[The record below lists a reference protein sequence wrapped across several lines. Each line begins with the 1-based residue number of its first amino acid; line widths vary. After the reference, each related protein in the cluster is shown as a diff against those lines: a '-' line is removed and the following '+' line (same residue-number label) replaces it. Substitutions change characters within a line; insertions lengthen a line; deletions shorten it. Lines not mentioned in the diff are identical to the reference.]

1 MSRLGWRAPPS
12 HTPPAIGQHRGD
24 SLADADHFHL
34 CITIRCGAICSHHI
48 SPQPSPECARYR
60 TVAEVYRKALG
71 DRGPKSPRDERDRE
85 TKNLTAWCLR
95 LFDGRFRGSL
105 LAPAFVGQS
114 VGLFFLG
121 CVLCGLCHCGDATSA
136 MMNEHNSGRGICFFF
151 LSSRRRIRIVAESK
165 KHRACVEG
173 RHGDK

>member
-1 MSRLGWRAPPS
+1 MSRLGWRDPPS
-12 HTPPAIGQHRGD
+12 HTPPAIGQRRGD

-48 SPQPSPECARYR
+48 SPQPSPECAQYR

-95 LFDGRFRGSL
+95 LFDGRFRGGFSRRL
-105 LAPAFVGQS
+105 LS
-114 VGLFFLG
+114 VGRSDSFFWW
-121 CVLCGLCHCGDATSA
+121 CVLWAVPLWRRH
-136 MMNEHNSGRGICFFF
+136 ICDD
-151 LSSRRRIRIVAESK
+151 E
-165 KHRACVEG
+165 
-173 RHGDK
+173 